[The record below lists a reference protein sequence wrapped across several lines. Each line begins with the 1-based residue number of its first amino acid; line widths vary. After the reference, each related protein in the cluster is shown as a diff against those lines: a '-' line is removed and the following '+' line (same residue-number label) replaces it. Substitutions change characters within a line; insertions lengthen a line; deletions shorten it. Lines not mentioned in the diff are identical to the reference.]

1 MSTDPEETSEE
12 NPARKDKIERV
23 PEGTFGGTGE
33 RLSEV
38 EGGEPVSDDRG
49 DQGHGQNWAANEP
62 VVKFAENS
70 GENSRL

>member
-49 DQGHGQNWAANEP
+49 DQGHGQN
-62 VVKFAENS
+62 
-70 GENSRL
+70 